1 MFGSAILD
9 TAIGMVFVF
18 LVLSLICG
26 IVQELIA
33 TLLSWRAAT
42 LRKGIQQMLGD
53 ARFSGLAK
61 QVYDHPLIT
70 GLKKP
75 GSARVDRKL
84 PSYIPSRTFALAIV
98 DLMDPNGTLKQ
109 GAEKGLDLVAKIAD
123 PTLQAIARSLVSDAS
138 SNLES
143 LRHNIEDWFDDSMAR
158 VSGWYKRRAQV
169 VTLAIGLVVSI
180 GFNVNTIAVFSTLWK
195 DPTVRAAIVEQA
207 AALQGGDSSVDAA
220 LSVASLQK
228 QMKELALPIGWRL
241 LEDGR
246 VDFSEFGLRAILG
259 WVIGAFA
266 VAVGS
271 QFWFDL
277 LSKFLSL
284 RSAGARP
291 STAAERRGG

>member
-33 TLLSWRAAT
+33 TVLSWRAAT
-42 LRKGIQQMLGD
+42 LRTGIQQMLGD
-53 ARFSGLAK
+53 ARFAGLAK
-61 QVYDHPLIT
+61 QVYDHPLIA
-70 GLKKP
+70 GLMKP
-75 GSARVDRKL
+75 GKAGADRKL
-84 PSYIPSRTFALAIV
+84 PSYIPSRTFALALL

-109 GAEKGLDLVAKIAD
+109 GADKGQDLVAKIAD

-138 SNLES
+138 ANLDS

-158 VSGWYKRRAQV
+158 VSGWYKRRAQA

-207 AALQGGDSSVDAA
+207 AALQGGQTSVDAA

-241 LEDGR
+241 RDDGS
-246 VDFSEFGLRAILG
+246 VDVSEFGLRAILG
-259 WVIGAFA
+259 WIIGAFA

-277 LSKFLSL
+277 LGKFLSL

-291 STAAERRGG
+291 PTASERRGG

>member
-33 TLLSWRAAT
+33 TVLSWRAAT
-42 LRKGIQQMLGD
+42 LRTGIQQMLGD

-70 GLKKP
+70 GLMKP
-75 GSARVDRKL
+75 GRAGAGRKL
-84 PSYIPSRTFALAIV
+84 PSYIPSRTFALALI
-98 DLMDPNGTLKQ
+98 DLMDPNGALKQ
-109 GAEKGLDLVAKIAD
+109 GGEKGQELVAKIAD
-123 PTLQAIARSLVSDAS
+123 PTLQTIARSLVSDAS
-138 SNLES
+138 SS
-143 LRHNIEDWFDDSMAR
+143 LDSMRHNIEDWFDDSMAR
-158 VSGWYKRRAQV
+158 VSGWYKRRAQM
-169 VTLAIGLVVSI
+169 VTLAIGLAVSI

-207 AALQGGDSSVDAA
+207 AVLQGGQASVDSA

-241 LEDGR
+241 LDDGS
-246 VDFSEFGLRAILG
+246 VDVSEFGYRAVLG
-259 WVIGAFA
+259 WIIGAFA

-277 LSKFLSL
+277 LGKFLSL

-291 STAAERRGG
+291 PTAAERRGS